1 MQYYIPLT
9 DKEFSQRKLEEYEK
23 LEKIINIGRK
33 DPIWFMEEFYGIQLI
48 DYQKWFF
55 MESWYRPYV
64 LWLCSRRAG
73 KTTTASCFLMT
84 KMMLIPNYKVYISAN
99 SQNQSSEVFS
109 MLEDI
114 ALQRV
119 TTFATCTDFFSEE
132 VVRTQNN
139 HTGFTNGTNGRKFTL
154 YNNSSIKTLTTNLAA
169 ERGKGGSVFFD
180 ETAWQTWEQMATLDK
195 FAATDSSFV
204 TGVGENSYKRPKQ
217 MPFQLLYASSA
228 GDVEFPFY
236 EKYKSFS
243 KKMFMGDDRYFVCDI
258 NADTILNFSTINGHK
273 IVPNLT
279 KQAVDEA
286 FEEDPDKAERE
297 YYNKFRRG
305 GGQNAVVKMEN
316 FVRNSERRVPLLRN
330 DTGDKKFIFCYDP
343 ARSFDGSVLSI
354 YQLIKDKKIGYYLRL
369 ENCISMVDINTKN
382 KTPLPMPDQLE
393 IIKEQLIKYNGL
405 GIPEWSN
412 IEFYIDAGAGGGGVS
427 AVADQLMA
435 DWTDKFGNIHRGMID
450 PEHKQYETARMKYR
464 DAAQIIHLINP
475 QSHKKIIYD
484 ALEKMSNLDLIKY
497 TEYDG
502 KEFITVPDPENN
514 GEFVQRRLSN
524 DERLALA
531 NIELLKT
538 ETSYMCRFD
547 NPNGSVQY
555 ELAREKRN
563 TMHDDRAYTNAMAAY
578 ALALARRTELI
589 NASEEGFNIGL
600 YRKLAR
606 KPQIYRG

>member
-1 MQYYIPLT
+1 MQYYIPLS

-33 DPIWFMEEFYGIQLI
+33 DPIWFVEEFYGIQLI

-55 MESWYRPYV
+55 MQSWYKPYV

-99 SQNQSSEVFS
+99 SQEQSSEVFS
-109 MLEDI
+109 MIEDI

-119 TTFATCTDFFSEE
+119 PTFATCTDFFSEE
-132 VVRTQNN
+132 VVRGGNN
-139 HTGFTNGTNGRKFTL
+139 RTGFSRGQNGRKFSL
-154 YNNSSIKTLTTNLAA
+154 YNNSSIKTLSTNLAA

-195 FAATDSSFV
+195 FAATNSSFV
-204 TGVGENSYKRPKQ
+204 TGIGNSSYQRPQQ

-236 EKYKSFS
+236 EKYKNYS

-258 NADTILNFSTINGHK
+258 NADTILNFSTIKGQQ

-279 KQAVDEA
+279 KEAVDEA
-286 FEEDPDKAERE
+286 FEEDQDKAERE

-354 YQLIKDKKIGYYLRL
+354 YQLVKDKKIGYYLRI
-369 ENCISMVDINTKN
+369 ENCVSMVDINTKN

-393 IIKEQLIKYNGL
+393 IIKELLIRYNGV
-405 GIPEWSN
+405 GVPEWQN
-412 IEFYIDAGAGGGGVS
+412 IEFYIDAGSGGGGIGS
-427 AVADQLMA
+427 VADNFFA
-435 DWTDKFGNIHRGMID
+435 DWMDKFGNMHRGLID
-450 PEHKQYETARMKYR
+450 PDHKQYETARMKYR
-464 DAAQIIHLINP
+464 NADKVIHLINP

-502 KEFITVPDPENN
+502 KEFIMVPDPENK
-514 GEFVQRRLSN
+514 GEFTQYTLSSE
-524 DERLALA
+524 ERLALT

-547 NPNGSVQY
+547 NPNGTVQY

-578 ALALARRTELI
+578 ALALKRRTELLTVKDTKL
-589 NASEEGFNIGL
+589 NADFFRRFS
-600 YRKLAR
+600 RKTFD
-606 KPQIYRG
+606 I

>member
-1 MQYYIPLT
+1 MQYYIPLS

-23 LEKIINIGRK
+23 LEKIINNGRR

-55 MESWYRPYV
+55 MQSWYKPYV

-99 SQNQSSEVFS
+99 SADQSSEVFS

-114 ALQRV
+114 AMQRV
-119 TTFATCTDFFSEE
+119 PTFATCTDFFSEE
-132 VVRTQNN
+132 VYKNANN
-139 HTGFTNGTNGRKFTL
+139 RTGFVGGKNGRKFTL
-154 YNNSSIKTLTTNLAA
+154 YNNSSCKTLTTNLAA

-180 ETAWQTWEQMATLDK
+180 ETAWQTWEQTETLDK
-195 FAATDSSFV
+195 FAATNSSFV
-204 TGVGENSYKRPKQ
+204 TGVGERTYKRPEQ

-236 EKYKSFS
+236 DKYRNFS

-258 NADTILNFSTINGHK
+258 NAETILDYSTINGEK

-279 KQAVDEA
+279 REAVNEA
-286 FEEDPDKAERE
+286 FESDPDKAERE

-305 GGQNAVVKMEN
+305 AGQNSVVKMEN
-316 FVRNSERRVPLLRN
+316 FIRNSEHRVPLMKN
-330 DTGDKKFIFCYDP
+330 DTGDKRFVFCYDP

-354 YQLIKDKKIGYYLRL
+354 YQLIKDKKVGYYLRL
-369 ENCISMVDINTKN
+369 ENCLSMVDVNTKN

-393 IIKEQLIKYNGL
+393 IIRDQLIRYNGV
-405 GIPEWSN
+405 GVPEWSN

-435 DWTDKFGNIHRGMID
+435 DWTDKFGNVHRGMID
-450 PEHKQYETARMKYR
+450 PDHKQYETARMKYR
-464 DAAQIIHLINP
+464 NAAPIVHLINP

-502 KEFITVPDPENN
+502 KEFIMVPDPENK
-514 GEFVQRRLSN
+514 GEFVQHMLSAE
-524 DERLALA
+524 ERLALA

-563 TMHDDRAYTNAMAAY
+563 TMHDDRAYTNAMGAY

-589 NASEEGFNIGL
+589 NASDEGFNIGV

>member
-1 MQYYIPLT
+1 MQYYIPLS

-33 DPIWFMEEFYGIQLI
+33 DPIWFVEEFFGIQLI
-48 DYQKWFF
+48 DYQKWYFLQ
-55 MESWYRPYV
+55 SWYKPYV

-84 KMMLIPNYKVYISAN
+84 KMLLIPNYKVYISTN
-99 SQNQSSEVFS
+99 SQKQSSEVFS
-109 MLEDI
+109 MIEDI

-119 TTFATCTDFFSEE
+119 PTFATCTDFFAEE
-132 VVRTQNN
+132 VTKTPNN
-139 HTGFTNGTNGRKFTL
+139 RTGFTNGQNGRKFSL
-154 YNNSSIKTLTTNLAA
+154 YNNSSIETLTTNLAA

-236 EKYKSFS
+236 EKYKTFS

-258 NADTILNFSTINGHK
+258 NADTILNFSTINGEK

-279 KQAVDEA
+279 KEAVDEA
-286 FEEDPDKAERE
+286 FEEDSDKAERE

-305 GGQNAVVKMEN
+305 GGQNAVVKMET
-316 FVRNSERRVPLLRN
+316 FIRNSEYRVPLMKN

-354 YQLIKDKKIGYYLRL
+354 YQLIKDKKIGYYLQL
-369 ENCISMVDINTKN
+369 ENCISMVDVNTKN

-393 IIKEQLIKYNGL
+393 IIKEQLIRYNGV
-405 GIPEWSN
+405 GVPEWSN

-435 DWTDKFGNIHRGMID
+435 DWTDKFGNVHRGMID
-450 PEHKQYETARMKYR
+450 PDHKQYETARMKYR
-464 DAAQIIHLINP
+464 NAAPIVHLINP

-497 TEYDG
+497 TSYDG
-502 KEFITVPDPENN
+502 KEFIMIPDPENK
-514 GEFVQRRLSN
+514 GEFVQHMLSAE
-524 DERLALA
+524 ERLALA

-563 TMHDDRAYTNAMAAY
+563 TMHDDRSYTNAIAAY
-578 ALALARRTELI
+578 ALALARRTELVDT
-589 NASEEGFNIGL
+589 SDEGFNIGV
-600 YRKLAR
+600 YRRLAR